1 MSYMDMKMET
11 MLLFGKLVFT
21 TIRPS
26 ASALY
31 NCKYV
36 ITKDAY
42 IKPKEVCYVDE
53 VAVVVF
59 TMNPILVDGEEI
71 SENGYKLKDGDLV
84 SYEGKVKLNMLTP
97 FESL

>member
-31 NCKYV
+31 NCRYV
-36 ITKDAY
+36 ITKHGY
-42 IKPKEVCYVDE
+42 IKPKHVVYADE
-53 VAVVVF
+53 VAMVLF
-59 TMNPILVDGEEI
+59 TMDPILIDGEEL
-71 SENGYKLKDGDLV
+71 SENGYMIKPDDIVPYTGDIKLG
-84 SYEGKVKLNMLTP
+84 MLTP
-97 FESL
+97 FGSR

>member
-31 NCKYV
+31 NCRYV
-36 ITKDAY
+36 ITKHGY
-42 IKPKEVCYVDE
+42 IKPMHVVYADE
-53 VAVVVF
+53 VAMVVF

-71 SENGYKLKDGDLV
+71 SEKGYKLKDGDMV
-84 SYEGKVKLNMLTP
+84 PYEGKVKLNMLTP
-97 FESL
+97 FGSR

>member
-31 NCKYV
+31 NCRYV
-36 ITKDAY
+36 ITKHGY
-42 IKPKEVCYVDE
+42 IKPKHVVYVDE
-53 VAVVVF
+53 VDSVLF
-59 TMNPILVDGEEI
+59 TMNPILIDGEEL

-97 FESL
+97 FGSQ

>member
-21 TIRPS
+21 TIRAS
-26 ASALY
+26 ASAFY
-31 NCKYV
+31 NCKYA
-36 ITKDAY
+36 ITKHGY
-42 IKPKEVCYVDE
+42 IKPKHACYVDE
-53 VAVVVF
+53 VAMVVF

-84 SYEGKVKLNMLTP
+84 PYEGKIKLNMLTP
-97 FESL
+97 CGTQ

>member
-1 MSYMDMKMET
+1 MDMKMQT

-42 IKPKEVCYVDE
+42 IKPKHAVYVDE
-53 VAVVVF
+53 VAMVVF
-59 TMNPILVDGEEI
+59 TMNPILINGEEL
-71 SENGYKLKDGDLV
+71 SEKGYKLNDGDLV

-97 FESL
+97 FENLQAE

>member
-31 NCKYV
+31 NCRYV
-36 ITKDAY
+36 ITKHGY
-42 IKPKEVCYVDE
+42 IKPKHVVYADE
-53 VAVVVF
+53 VAMVLF
-59 TMNPILVDGEEI
+59 TMNPILI
-71 SENGYKLKDGDLV
+71 DGDVLPEDGYMIKPGDIV
-84 SYEGKVKLNMLTP
+84 PYSGDIKLSMLTP
-97 FESL
+97 FGSP

>member
-1 MSYMDMKMET
+1 MDMKIQS

-53 VAVVVF
+53 VAMVLF
-59 TMNPILVDGEEI
+59 TTYPILVDGEELT
-71 SENGYKLKDGDLV
+71 ENGYKLKPGDLV
-84 SYEGKVKLNMLTP
+84 SYEGDVQLSMLTP
-97 FESL
+97 FGS

>member
-21 TIRPS
+21 TTRPS

-42 IKPKEVCYVDE
+42 IKPKHVVYVDE
-53 VAVVVF
+53 VAMVVF

-84 SYEGKVKLNMLTP
+84 PYEGDVRLNMLTP
-97 FESL
+97 FGSR

>member
-26 ASALY
+26 ASAFY

-36 ITKDAY
+36 ITNHGY
-42 IKPKEVCYVDE
+42 IKPKHACYVDE
-53 VAVVVF
+53 VDSVLF
-59 TMNPILVDGEEI
+59 TMNPILIDGEEL

-97 FESL
+97 FGSQ